1 MSTQE
6 VTAVAR
12 EHDVVITVNERPVTV
27 LGPKVTGLE
36 IKQAAIAQGVPIHLD
51 FVLSEELPNGRTRP
65 VRDHDEVTVNKHS
78 RFVAI
83 PPDDN
88 S

>member
-6 VTAVAR
+6 VTDTRR
-12 EHDVVITVNERPVTV
+12 EHEVVITVNERPVAV

-36 IKQAAIAQGVPIHLD
+36 IKQAAIAQRVPIRLD
-51 FVLSEELPNGRTRP
+51 FLLYEELGNGRTRP
-65 VRDHDEVTVNKHS
+65 VRDEDEVTVNKNS

-83 PPDDN
+83 ANDDN